1 MPSVYRNTRVSSHRL
16 TREWEAALDRDLNA
30 RFRHADWVWLTRR
43 PRKSSNRKS
52 VWGSREGGP
61 MSTIIGCVPE
71 RHLWLR
77 PAAWFPRGVLH
88 RPTRPPGTEIEGLVV
103 LDR

>member
-43 PRKSSNRKS
+43 ARKSSNRKS

-61 MSTIIGCVPE
+61 MSTIIGCVTE
-71 RHLWLR
+71 RHLWLGQ
-77 PAAWFPRGVLH
+77 AALVWGGVLN
-88 RPTRPPGTEIEGLVV
+88 RRCPPPRTRNE
-103 LDR
+103 